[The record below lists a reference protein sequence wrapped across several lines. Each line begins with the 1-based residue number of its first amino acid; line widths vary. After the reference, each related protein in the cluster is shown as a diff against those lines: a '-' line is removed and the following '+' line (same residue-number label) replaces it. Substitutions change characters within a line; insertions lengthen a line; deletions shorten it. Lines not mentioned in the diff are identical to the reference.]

1 MTIAPTALS
10 RLGMG
15 FSWLS
20 KKNGAVEREQTIR
33 PSTMPG
39 LYGICAAGK
48 RISVRGRTEYNV
60 RRPLLFRAQ
69 PRATCHFGSVIHM
82 CCAICVVLNHRSA
95 HAHAPVRTQDQ
106 ASRDRRH
113 QIRIGMAQH
122 EQKRTDA
129 EVTTEARRAKAREEF
144 FLK

>member
-1 MTIAPTALS
+1 M
-10 RLGMG
+10 
-15 FSWLS
+15 
-20 KKNGAVEREQTIR
+20 ERWSANKRSGNRRCRAFTEYVLLER
-33 PSTMPG
+33 G
-39 LYGICAAGK
+39 L
-48 RISVRGRTEYNV
+48 SVRGRTKYNV
-60 RRPLLFRAQ
+60 RDRFCSARNRGRPVI
-69 PRATCHFGSVIHM
+69 SVQSY
-82 CCAICVVLNHRSA
+82 ICVVLNHRSA

-129 EVTTEARRAKAREEF
+129 EVMTEALRAKAREEF